1 MFLKSMW
8 RCMNH
13 EIEVMLPAG
22 KGVIINNAS
31 IAGLLG
37 SPNPAYTAMKHG
49 VTGLAK
55 SAARQYAG
63 EGLRFNAVCPGW
75 VDTEMTESWKTDPE
89 QSKFMLSR
97 QSVKHPGESQE
108 VASLV
113 KWLCSNGAAFI
124 DGAVWPID
132 GGYTA

>member
-1 MFLKSMW
+1 
-8 RCMNH
+8 
-13 EIEVMLPAG
+13 
-22 KGVIINNAS
+22 
-31 IAGLLG
+31 
-37 SPNPAYTAMKHG
+37 MKHG